1 MCPLGENMA
10 KLRKRQKPS
19 DPIAR
24 ELDYIKRLL
33 MLQLVN
39 DGVSSSDIAK
49 VLGVANS
56 AVSEIIPVR
65 SLSCVKKEKS

>member
-1 MCPLGENMA
+1 MA
-10 KLRKRQKPS
+10 KSRKRQKPS
-19 DPIAR
+19 DPITR
-24 ELDYIKRLL
+24 ELDSIKRLL

-49 VLGVANS
+49 ALGVANS
-56 AVSEIIPVR
+56 AVSETIPVR